1 MRAGELRESV
11 ARAPVVCSGKERL
24 ITMSMGVAVSA
35 CDGNN
40 EAEALL
46 NHADAGLYAAK
57 ENGRNRIEHFT
68 PAAKKTTAGR
78 TRKT

>member
-1 MRAGELRESV
+1 
-11 ARAPVVCSGKERL
+11 
-24 ITMSMGVAVSA
+24 MSMGVAVSD

-40 EAEALL
+40 EVEMLL

-68 PAAKKTTAGR
+68 PATKKAAVGR
-78 TRKT
+78 ARKS